1 MLLASTPFAHGY
13 RFEINCPYPWHTKGS
28 VKMKLRQRIDELGLQ
43 LAKLTDTLR
52 FTQTEKHGYAL
63 DYRLR
68 LELFEVAKNLKELG
82 YQYEAPA
89 ELSLDALIKRE
100 CKASA
105 QGRGVDAP
113 DIVNRVHNCLAN
125 HSPALRELRS
135 ASGAT
140 DTLDVRSWDFLTAQ
154 VEEYLFAPSTNDL

>member
-1 MLLASTPFAHGY
+1 M
-13 RFEINCPYPWHTKGS
+13 
-28 VKMKLRQRIDELGLQ
+28 KMRHRIDELGLQ

-68 LELFEVAKNLKELG
+68 LELFEVAKGLERLG

-89 ELSLDALIKRE
+89 ELSLHALIKRE
-100 CKASA
+100 CKVSA
-105 QGRGVDAP
+105 AGGGVDAP

-125 HSPALRELRS
+125 HAPALREVKA
-135 ASGAT
+135 ASGAS
-140 DTLDVRSWDFLTAQ
+140 DTLDSRAWDFLTEQ
-154 VEEYLFAPSTNDL
+154 IESYLFGPSSNES